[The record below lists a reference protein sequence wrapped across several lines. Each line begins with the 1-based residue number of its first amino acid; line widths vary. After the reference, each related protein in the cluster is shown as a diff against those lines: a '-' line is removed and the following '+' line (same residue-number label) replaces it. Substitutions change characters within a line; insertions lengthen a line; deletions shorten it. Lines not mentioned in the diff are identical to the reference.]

1 MLKSRIAA
9 AIVGSLMC
17 FGAAGSATAQD
28 TIKIGANLPMSGPNA
43 ELGEIFSRAASIA
56 VKHINADK
64 MLSKKLELAIEDSQ
78 ATPQGGVVAM
88 NKLVSVDKVPYVLSA
103 PTRRSPRR
111 SRRSATAPRSS
122 ASTAARR
129 PGPCRAR
136 RLFLERDPAGQFRGR
151 GAGPLSS

>member
-17 FGAAGSATAQD
+17 FGAADGAKAQD

-56 VKHINADK
+56 VNHINADK
-64 MLSKKLELAIEDSQ
+64 MLSKKLELVIEDSQ

-88 NKLVSVDKVPYVLSA
+88 NKLVSVAKVPYVLCA
-103 PTRRSPRR
+103 YTASPRR

-122 ASTAARR
+122 ASTAARSA
-129 PGPCRAR
+129 PTLP
-136 RLFLERDPAGQFRGR
+136 
-151 GAGPLSS
+151 SSASISGT